1 MSDTTLRVV
10 EVAYDPDGN
19 PVVHIDGWSPLRT
32 PLMQSAIADGLA
44 TYMVTS
50 NEDDQTVAAVRV
62 DIQARIA
69 GGSSSPV
76 LKSHLDQLGL
86 TAAALAWAVSDG

>member
-10 EVAYDPDGN
+10 EVAYDPEGE

-44 TYMVTS
+44 VFMATS
-50 NEDDQTVAAVRV
+50 NEDDQTVESVRA
-62 DIQARIA
+62 DIQARA
-69 GGSSSPV
+69 ESGSSSPV
-76 LKSHLDQLGL
+76 LKSHLDELGL
-86 TAAALAWAVSDG
+86 TAAVLAWAVPNG